1 MFKRFSNPIFYLL
14 TTYFILLC
22 AYSLFSFSLTD
33 PNLVLSQWPPY
44 WAFQQWMWQ
53 TFFHNSQLTTYA
65 YLGLI
70 GSLFAVYASVI
81 RKLQQSSLEYE
92 KTWKQYVVIYGLLIL
107 PLLFSYNALS
117 HDVFNYIFNAKMVAV
132 YQANPHQAVAL
143 NYPDDLWLRFMHNT
157 HTTAPYGYGWTAL
170 SLIPYVLGVGKF
182 ITTWFAFRIWSVIS
196 IILLYFGLQYS
207 AKVFFG
213 ARLQAHQLALVFL
226 NPIFLIE
233 IVSNMHNDLWMMVP
247 GVVSIA
253 LFTSL
258 APNKLPE
265 IKKLL
270 LAITLLAV
278 SIIIKLVTVVLVP
291 LAILI
296 VIEKNFLFRIS
307 EYLAGKMPVFKA
319 MPAQL
324 LTTFESKLY
333 RFVPLIAS
341 LLLFIPL
348 FTTRSQQFL
357 PWYLTWLLVW
367 LPFIESKVWKT
378 VILLFSVSSL
388 LRYVPWLWTGGF
400 DGDVILYQ
408 KLLTWLPVGI
418 YLTWQLLPLSLYSR
432 ELIPRKDSNLK

>member
-1 MFKRFSNPIFYLL
+1 M
-14 TTYFILLC
+14 
-22 AYSLFSFSLTD
+22 
-33 PNLVLSQWPPY
+33 
-44 WAFQQWMWQ
+44 
-53 TFFHNSQLTTYA
+53 
-65 YLGLI
+65 
-70 GSLFAVYASVI
+70 
-81 RKLQQSSLEYE
+81 
-92 KTWKQYVVIYGLLIL
+92 
-107 PLLFSYNALS
+107 
-117 HDVFNYIFNAKMVAV
+117 
-132 YQANPHQAVAL
+132 
-143 NYPDDLWLRFMHNT
+143 
-157 HTTAPYGYGWTAL
+157 
-170 SLIPYVLGVGKF
+170 
-182 ITTWFAFRIWSVIS
+182 IS
-196 IILLYFGLQYS
+196 IILLYCGLQYS

-226 NPIFLIE
+226 NPLFLIE

-247 GVVSIA
+247 GVISIA

-270 LAITLLAV
+270 LAITLLGI
-278 SIIIKLVTVVLVP
+278 SISIKLVTVVLVP

-319 MPAQL
+319 VPAQL

-348 FTTRSQQFL
+348 FTVRSQQFL

-378 VILLFSVSSL
+378 TILLFSVSSL

-400 DGDVILYQ
+400 DGDVVMYQ
-408 KLLTWLPVGI
+408 KLVTWLPVGI
-418 YLTWQLLPLSLYSR
+418 YLAWQLLPLSLYSR
-432 ELIPRKDSNLK
+432 QLIPRKDSNLK